1 MATTKIKLLKNH
13 FTEST
18 KQPLILKVHLIKK
31 PDFMKRLLVV
41 LFFANFTLF
50 FACETENTVN
60 KVLNGDGKGT
70 LKGTIGI
77 YEGNCMPSPGFPS
90 CQPSPISTTIA
101 ITKPNEEF
109 NIELLIDSLITSEEG
124 TFEIELPE
132 GTYSLF
138 IRDGSEFICDSWS
151 CSDKCYCTPF
161 KITSDSLTLITAN
174 INHATW

>member
-1 MATTKIKLLKNH
+1 MKNNYNGS
-13 FTEST
+13 E
-18 KQPLILKVHLIKK
+18 KQPKIQKVHLIKK
-31 PDFMKRLLVV
+31 PDFMKRLFVV
-41 LFFANFTLF
+41 LFFTNLILF

-60 KVLNGDGKGT
+60 KVLNVDGKGT
-70 LKGTIGI
+70 LKGTIGL

-101 ITKPNEEF
+101 ITNPSEEF
-109 NIELLIDSLITSEEG
+109 NMKLLIDSLITSEEG

-151 CSDKCYCTPF
+151 CSDKCYCTHF

-174 INHATW
+174 IDHAAW